1 MGTKNYRKL
10 YTWKPKMLPLDGLR
24 ETVNFLVLQ
33 AEFVFIFVDE
43 KSYIKKVRL
52 HATTF
57 LPPFSDSIRRKSLTA
72 KIKKYGTAQSYLEAK
87 EPLNYIHTEI
97 E

>member
-1 MGTKNYRKL
+1 
-10 YTWKPKMLPLDGLR
+10 MLPLDGLR

-52 HATTF
+52 YATTF
-57 LPPFSDSIRRKSLTA
+57 LPLSDSIRRKV
-72 KIKKYGTAQSYLEAK
+72 
-87 EPLNYIHTEI
+87 
-97 E
+97 